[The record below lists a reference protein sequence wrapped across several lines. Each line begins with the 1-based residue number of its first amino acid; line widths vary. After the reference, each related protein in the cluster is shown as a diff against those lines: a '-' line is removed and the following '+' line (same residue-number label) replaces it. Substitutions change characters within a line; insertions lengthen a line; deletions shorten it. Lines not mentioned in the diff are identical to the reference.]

1 MSSKEAKTTVAEAAE
16 KVVEEVK
23 ADAKP
28 AAVKAVKE
36 ETAAAEKKAEKEEAK
51 AAKKPAA
58 KKTTAKKA
66 DKPEL
71 KPEVFIEYQGRQAG
85 QASVVEKVKAAFVS
99 SGHRASSI
107 KSLQIYMKPEEF
119 KAYYV
124 INDGKFAG
132 DVDLF

>member
-1 MSSKEAKTTVAEAAE
+1 MCSSDLE
-16 KVVEEVK
+16 
-23 ADAKP
+23 
-28 AAVKAVKE
+28 
-36 ETAAAEKKAEKEEAK
+36 
-51 AAKKPAA
+51 
-58 KKTTAKKA
+58 
-66 DKPEL
+66 
-71 KPEVFIEYQGRQAG
+71 FQGRQAE
-85 QASVVEKVKAAFVS
+85 QTSVVDKVKAAFVA

>member
-1 MSSKEAKTTVAEAAE
+1 MSSKEAKTVAEAAE
-16 KVVEEVK
+16 KVVDVK

-28 AAVKAVKE
+28 EAVKAVKE
-36 ETAAAEKKAEKEEAK
+36 EKTAVEKKAEKEEAK

-58 KKTTAKKA
+58 KKATPKKA

-71 KPEVFIEYQGRQAG
+71 KPEVYIEYQGHQAG
-85 QASVVEKVKAAFVS
+85 EASVIERVKAAFVA

-124 INDGKFAG
+124 INDGKYAG